1 MRELLA
7 LALRLGVPVL
17 AGSDE
22 RPAGETWREV
32 AQLVATGGLTPA
44 QGLAA
49 ATTVA
54 RRALGLPGHPADFV
68 TYAADPRI
76 DPGALAGPVAA
87 HLG

>member
-1 MRELLA
+1 MRELLG

-32 AQLVATGGLTPA
+32 AQLAATGGLTPRQA
-44 QGLAA
+44 LGA
-49 ATTVA
+49 ATAVP
-54 RRALGLPGHPADFV
+54 RRVLGLPGHPADLV
-68 TYAADPRI
+68 TYDADPR
-76 DPGALAGPVAA
+76 DDLGALGEPVAV